1 MPQKRSS
8 ALCYNPPQPALI
20 SELMSEPSTPLMRQY
35 AAVKKEHPTA
45 LLFFRLGDFY
55 ELFFDDA
62 VVAAKELQ
70 ITLTSRNKEKG
81 IAVPM
86 CGVPYHAAEGYIGKL
101 IRKGFKV
108 AICEQ
113 MEAPSAAKKLVRRE
127 VTRVV
132 TPGTAA
138 DSSLGSDENN
148 FLAAL
153 AQVADR
159 SGEERVGF
167 AALDLSTGEFR
178 ATEFSGEGALRRVQ
192 EELEQLRPKEL
203 LYGSA
208 APLFESSGAR
218 GESQPSFARPGGR
231 GRPSLHNPVP
241 RAAGATC
248 TETPLDDWIFSPDHS
263 IPLLEN
269 HFGVLS
275 LEGFGLAGR
284 TAAAA
289 AAGAILYY
297 VRSTQR
303 GTLDHVDR
311 IGWYERQSCLV
322 LDAVTVR
329 NLELIEPLFAGAD
342 AGITLLRSMDAA
354 VTPMGKRLLRAWLLR
369 PSLELNEI
377 QARQDAVEAGVKE
390 TVAREELRRAMDGV
404 LDLERLLSRVTLET
418 ANPRDVLALAASL
431 GRIPAVRVA
440 LGRLAAER
448 LKTLH
453 SSLDELS
460 DVRSRIETTIVPEP
474 PLSFGD
480 GGVIA
485 AGKDRDL
492 DELRELSRN
501 SKQVLAQ
508 IEQRERG
515 RTGISS
521 LKVKFNS
528 IFGYYLEVSKANLHL
543 VPQDYDR
550 KQTLVGAERFTTP
563 ELKEYEVKILDAQE
577 KIVEIE
583 RRLFTELRP
592 AIAAEAKRIR
602 QAALVLA
609 EVDVLASLAHI
620 AALRNYC
627 RPIFVESGEGSEI
640 EIIEGRH
647 PVIEQQEMAGGSE
660 RFVPND
666 LYLNGS
672 THNIMLLTGPNMGG
686 KSTYLRQTALIVIL
700 AQMGSFV
707 PARAARLSVVDRVF
721 TRIGASDNLARG
733 RSTFMVEMTETAAIL
748 HTATARS
755 LILLDEVGR
764 GTSTYDGLAI
774 AWAAVEYLHARVRAK
789 TLFATHYFELTEL
802 ADQLAGV
809 KNYHVSV
816 KETGGGIAFL
826 RKVEPGPADRSYGIE
841 VAKLAGLPN
850 EVVVRAREVLVEH
863 EFAEQQATAHLSPGA
878 SPPSTQLTI
887 FTPLSQPVLDKL
899 REVDLNRIT
908 PLEALNLLAELKRQT
923 D

>member
-1 MPQKRSS
+1 MT
-8 ALCYNPPQPALI
+8 
-20 SELMSEPSTPLMRQY
+20 EMMTEPSTPLMRQY

-62 VVAAKELQ
+62 IVASKELQ

-101 IRKGFKV
+101 IRRGFKV

-113 MEAPSAAKKLVRRE
+113 MEDPRLAKKLVRRE

-153 AQVADR
+153 AQVGD
-159 SGEERVGF
+159 RVGF
-167 AALDLSTGEFR
+167 SALDLSTGEFR
-178 ATEFSGEGALRRVQ
+178 ATEFAGENALRRVN

-208 APLFESSGAR
+208 APLFESKSSRTLLVETGEATISKQVMPLPGPQPRSR
-218 GESQPSFARPGGR
+218 GSSW
-231 GRPSLHNPVP
+231 S
-241 RAAGATC
+241 
-248 TETPLDDWIFSPDHS
+248 ETPLDDWIFAPDHA
-263 IPLLEN
+263 IPQLEN

-275 LEGFGLAGR
+275 LEGFGLAGKP
-284 TAAAA
+284 AAAS

-303 GTLDHVDR
+303 GSLDHVDR
-311 IGWYERQSCLV
+311 IGWYERQNCLV

-329 NLELIEPLFAGAD
+329 NLELIEPLFAGTG
-342 AGITLLRSMDAA
+342 AGVTLFRSIDYA

-369 PSLELNEI
+369 PSLDLIEI
-377 QARQDAVEAGVKE
+377 NARLDAVQAGVKDII
-390 TVAREELRRAMDGV
+390 AREDLRRSLDGV

-418 ANPRDVLALAASL
+418 ANPRDVLALASSL
-431 GRIPAVRVA
+431 AKIPAAKAA
-440 LGRLAAER
+440 LGRLPAQR
-448 LKTLH
+448 WQTLH

-460 DVRSRIETTIVPEP
+460 DLRQRIEKIIVPEP
-474 PLSFGD
+474 PLNFSD

-485 AGKDRDL
+485 AGVDRDL

-515 RTGISS
+515 RTGITS

-528 IFGYYLEVSKANLHL
+528 IFGYYIEVSKPNLHL
-543 VPQDYDR
+543 VPQDYER
-550 KQTLVGAERFTTP
+550 KQTLVNAERFTTP
-563 ELKEYEVKILDAQE
+563 ELKEYEAKILDAQE

-583 RRLFTELRP
+583 RRLFAELRA

-602 QAALVLA
+602 QTALALA
-609 EVDVLASLAHI
+609 EVDVLASLSQV

-627 RPIFVESGEGSEI
+627 RPQFAAGEDGGVL

-666 LYLNGS
+666 LYLNSS
-672 THNIMLLTGPNMGG
+672 THTILLLTGPNMGG
-686 KSTYLRQTALIVIL
+686 KSTYLRQTALIAIL

-707 PARAARLSVVDRVF
+707 PARSARLSIVDRVF

-826 RKVEPGPADRSYGIE
+826 RKVEPGAADRSYGIE

-850 EVVVRAREVLVEH
+850 EVVTRAREVLAEH

-878 SPPSTQLTI
+878 TPPPAQLTI
-887 FTPLSQPVLDKL
+887 FTPISQPVLEKL
-899 REVDLNRIT
+899 REVDLNRLT
-908 PLEALNLLAELKRQT
+908 PLEALNLLAQLKKEI
-923 D
+923 

>member
-1 MPQKRSS
+1 MT
-8 ALCYNPPQPALI
+8 
-20 SELMSEPSTPLMRQY
+20 EPSTPLMRQY
-35 AAVKKEHPTA
+35 AAVKKDHPTA

-55 ELFFDDA
+55 ELFFEDA
-62 VVAAKELQ
+62 IVASKELQ

-86 CGVPYHAAEGYIGKL
+86 CGVPHHAAEGYIGKL

-113 MEAPSAAKKLVRRE
+113 MEDARLARKQIGAKLVRRE

-138 DSSLGSDENN
+138 DSLLGSEENN

-153 AQVADR
+153 AQV
-159 SGEERVGF
+159 GEHVGF

-178 ATEFSGEGALRRVQ
+178 ATEFSGETALRRVQ

-208 APLFESSGAR
+208 APLFDASGAL
-218 GESQPSFARPGGR
+218 PGR
-231 GRPSLHNPVP
+231 ASETPLAAAPKSTPTSPP
-241 RAAGATC
+241 RALAAAC
-248 TETPLDDWIFSPDHS
+248 AETPLDDWIFSPDHA

-303 GTLDHVDR
+303 GSLDHVDR
-311 IGWYERQSCLV
+311 IGWYERQNCLV

-329 NLELIEPLFAGAD
+329 NLELIEPLFAGTD
-342 AGITLLRSMDAA
+342 AGVTLFRSIDAA

-369 PSLELNEI
+369 PSLDLAEI
-377 QARQDAVEAGVKE
+377 NARLDAVEAGVKH
-390 TVAREELRRAMDGV
+390 TIAREELRRALDGV

-431 GRIPAVRVA
+431 GKIPAIKAA

-448 LKTLH
+448 LTTLH
-453 SSLDELS
+453 TSLDELG
-460 DVRSRIETTIVPEP
+460 DLRERIERTIVPEP
-474 PLSFGD
+474 PLSFAD

-485 AGKDRDL
+485 PGVDRDL

-515 RTGISS
+515 RTGIAS

-528 IFGYYLEVSKANLHL
+528 IFGYYLEVSKPNLHL
-543 VPQDYDR
+543 VPQDYER

-563 ELKEYEVKILDAQE
+563 ELKEYEAKILDAQE

-583 RRLFTELRP
+583 RRLFTELRT
-592 AIAAEAKRIR
+592 AIASEAKRIR
-602 QAALVLA
+602 QTALALA
-609 EVDVLASLAHI
+609 EVDVLGSLANI

-627 RPIFVESGEGSEI
+627 RPNFIASTDKAAPHPKPRGDAGDLEI
-640 EIIEGRH
+640 VEGRH
-647 PVIEQQEMAGGSE
+647 PVIEQQELAGGSE

-666 LYLNGS
+666 LYLNAS
-672 THNIMLLTGPNMGG
+672 THTILLLTGPNMGG

-707 PARAARLSVVDRVF
+707 PARSARLSVVDRVF

-748 HTATARS
+748 HTATDRS

-774 AWAAVEYLHARVRAK
+774 AWAAIEYLHARVHAK

-802 ADQLAGV
+802 AEQLSGV

-816 KETGGGIAFL
+816 KETGGGIVFL
-826 RKVEPGPADRSYGIE
+826 RKVEPGAADRSYGIE

-850 EVVVRAREVLVEH
+850 EVIARAREVLAEH
-863 EFAEQQATAHLSPGA
+863 ESAERELTEHLSPGA
-878 SPPSTQLTI
+878 TPPPTQLTI
-887 FTPLSQPVLDKL
+887 FTPLSQPVLEKL
-899 REVDLNRIT
+899 REVDLNRLT
-908 PLEALNLLAELKRQT
+908 PLEALNLLAELKKEV
-923 D
+923 

>member
-1 MPQKRSS
+1 MT
-8 ALCYNPPQPALI
+8 
-20 SELMSEPSTPLMRQY
+20 EPSTPLMRQY

-62 VVAAKELQ
+62 IVASKELQ

-81 IAVPM
+81 MAVPM
-86 CGVPYHAAEGYIGKL
+86 CGVPHHAAEGYIGKL

-113 MEAPSAAKKLVRRE
+113 MEDARVAKKQIGTKLVRRE

-138 DSSLGSDENN
+138 DSLLGSDENN

-153 AQVADR
+153 AKV
-159 SGEERVGF
+159 GEHVGF

-178 ATEFSGEGALRRVQ
+178 ATEFSGETALRRIQ
-192 EELEQLRPKEL
+192 EELEQLRPKEV

-208 APLFESSGAR
+208 APLFDSKTTRSQTPQPRSS
-218 GESQPSFARPGGR
+218 
-231 GRPSLHNPVP
+231 
-241 RAAGATC
+241 GATC
-248 TETPLDDWIFSPDHS
+248 TETPLDDWIFAPDHA

-275 LEGFGLAGR
+275 LEGFGLSGR

-303 GTLDHVDR
+303 GSLDHVDR
-311 IGWYERQSCLV
+311 IGWYERHNCLV

-329 NLELIEPLFAGAD
+329 NLELIEPLFAGTD
-342 AGITLLRSMDAA
+342 AGVTLFRSIDAA

-369 PSLELNEI
+369 PSLDLTEI
-377 QARQDAVEAGVKE
+377 NARLDAVEAGVKD
-390 TVAREELRRAMDGV
+390 TIAREELRRALDRV

-431 GRIPAVRVA
+431 AKIPSIKAA
-440 LGRLAAER
+440 IGRLAAER

-453 SSLDELS
+453 ASLDELG
-460 DVRSRIETTIVPEP
+460 DLRTRIENTIVPEP
-474 PLSFGD
+474 PLTFTD

-485 AGKDRDL
+485 AGVNHDL
-492 DELRELSRN
+492 DELRELSRD

-515 RTGISS
+515 RTGITS

-528 IFGYYLEVSKANLHL
+528 IFGYYLEVSKPNLHL
-543 VPQDYDR
+543 VPQDYER

-563 ELKEYEVKILDAQE
+563 ELKEYEAKILDAQE

-583 RRLFTELRP
+583 RRLFTELRT
-592 AIAAEAKRIR
+592 AIASEAKRIR
-602 QAALVLA
+602 QTALALA
-609 EVDVLASLAHI
+609 EVDVLASLANI

-627 RPIFVESGEGSEI
+627 RPQFLANGDTGDL

-647 PVIEQQEMAGGSE
+647 PVIEQQEMSGGSE

-666 LYLNGS
+666 LYLNAS
-672 THNIMLLTGPNMGG
+672 THTILLLTGPNMGG

-707 PARAARLSVVDRVF
+707 PARSARLSVIDRVF

-802 ADQLAGV
+802 AEQLSGV

-816 KETGGGIAFL
+816 KETGGGVVFL
-826 RKVEPGPADRSYGIE
+826 RKVEPGAADRSYGIE

-850 EVVVRAREVLVEH
+850 EVIARAREVLAEH
-863 EFAEQQATAHLSPGA
+863 ESAERELTEHLSPGA
-878 SPPSTQLTI
+878 SPPPTQLTI

-899 REVDLNRIT
+899 REVDLNRLT
-908 PLEALNLLAELKRQT
+908 PLEALNLLAELKKEI
-923 D
+923 

>member
-1 MPQKRSS
+1 M
-8 ALCYNPPQPALI
+8 N
-20 SELMSEPSTPLMRQY
+20 EPSTPLMRQY
-35 AAVKKEHPTA
+35 AAVKKDHPTA

-62 VVAAKELQ
+62 IVAAKELQ

-113 MEAPSAAKKLVRRE
+113 MEDARLAKKLVRRE

-148 FLAAL
+148 FLAAI
-153 AQVADR
+153 AQV
-159 SGEERVGF
+159 GERVGF

-178 ATEFSGEGALRRVQ
+178 ATEFSGQGALRRVQ

-208 APLFESSGAR
+208 APLFEGSGAAKA
-218 GESQPSFARPGGR
+218 SLPSFARPDPSDLRAAGSR
-231 GRPSLHNPVP
+231 GRLSPHESSQPSRPQA

-248 TETPLDDWIFSPDHS
+248 TETPLDDWIFSPDHA
-263 IPLLEN
+263 IPLVEN

-284 TAAAA
+284 TAAAS

-303 GTLDHVDR
+303 GSLDHVDR
-311 IGWYERQSCLV
+311 IGWYERQNCLV
-322 LDAVTVR
+322 LDVVTVR
-329 NLELIEPLFAGAD
+329 NLELIEPLFAGTD
-342 AGITLLRSMDAA
+342 AGVTLLRSIDAA

-369 PSLELNEI
+369 PSLDLGEI
-377 QARQDAVEAGVKE
+377 NARLDAVGVGVKNI
-390 TVAREELRRAMDGV
+390 VAREELRRALDGV

-431 GRIPAVRVA
+431 AKIPAVKGA
-440 LGRLAAER
+440 IGRLAAER
-448 LKTLH
+448 LGTLQAA
-453 SSLDELS
+453 LDELA
-460 DVRSRIETTIVPEP
+460 DLRGRIDATIVPEP
-474 PLSFGD
+474 PLTFSD

-485 AGKDRDL
+485 AGMDRDL

-528 IFGYYLEVSKANLHL
+528 IFGYYIEVSKPNLHL
-543 VPQDYDR
+543 VPQDYER

-563 ELKEYEVKILDAQE
+563 ELKEYEAKILDAQE

-583 RRLFTELRP
+583 RRLFTHLRTV
-592 AIAAEAKRIR
+592 IAGEAKRIR
-602 QAALVLA
+602 QTALALA
-609 EVDVLASLAHI
+609 EVDVLASMAHI

-627 RPIFVESGEGSEI
+627 RPQFLEDGGELEI
-640 EIIEGRH
+640 VEGRH
-647 PVIEQQEMAGGSE
+647 PVIEQQEMAGGSD

-666 LYLNGS
+666 LYLNGG
-672 THNIMLLTGPNMGG
+672 THNILLLTGPNMGG

-707 PARAARLSVVDRVF
+707 PARSARLSVVDRVF

-774 AWAAVEYLHARVRAK
+774 AWAAVEYLHRRTRAK

-802 ADQLAGV
+802 AETLSGV
-809 KNYHVSV
+809 KNFHVAV
-816 KETGGGIAFL
+816 KETGGDVVFL
-826 RKVEPGPADRSYGIE
+826 RKVEPGAADQSYGIE
-841 VAKLAGLPN
+841 VAKLAGLPG
-850 EVVVRAREVLVEH
+850 EVINRAREVLAEH
-863 EFAEQQATAHLSPGA
+863 ESAEQQVTGHLSPG
-878 SPPSTQLTI
+878 SSTA
-887 FTPLSQPVLDKL
+887 PERPM
-899 REVDLNRIT
+899 
-908 PLEALNLLAELKRQT
+908 
-923 D
+923 